1 MYADS
6 PRSAEP
12 MLHPPYGHG
21 QLTRGL
27 VRLRGRFLLLV
38 QVFFWLC
45 KEEVR
50 PFVLLNFCELFL
62 ILAFVDVAL
71 ELELHAE
78 DGELLSAKFIVCG
91 LLLSG
96 GLG

>member
-38 QVFFWLC
+38 QVFLVVQGGSPPFRLAQFLRVVLDTR
-45 KEEVR
+45 VR
-50 PFVLLNFCELFL
+50 
-62 ILAFVDVAL
+62 
-71 ELELHAE
+71 
-78 DGELLSAKFIVCG
+78 
-91 LLLSG
+91 
-96 GLG
+96 